1 MSQPIEEPESR
12 RHRLAV
18 IGSSGGNLRSQGG
31 ADPAGMLAEI
41 RRQADAAGIEVA
53 FVQFI
58 LADASM
64 DAATPETPARL
75 GSLDASGAFQLGE
88 SQPLSEVNEAAA
100 ALDAE
105 LARLIDGGGV
115 DALML
120 MSCDPVGANRLA
132 VEAAARAGIPVVGTG
147 GSSMAGV
154 QAAGCRLI
162 AASGTTGTTNRT
174 RAVSAISALAKEWG
188 LAYRPV
194 IGSSAVASRAG
205 EGARAGIGSELREL
219 AGNVSVRGIMMAS
232 MPGFIAMAL
241 SLALSKVPGLGFL
254 EKDVFNVLVGYL
266 PVLVAAIAA
275 KQVSGMGEVGIV
287 AGVVAGALS
296 TDGGIIDGL
305 AVGIIAGGLVYLVSG
320 FCAMHNV
327 PGTTANI
334 AAGGLSGL
342 AAGLLGKYAFAPV
355 ALAAGTAIKGAID
368 WATAVDPLLAGAV
381 AGLAIWFA
389 IMGGVYHAAILPIIM
404 LEMEKTGFSFLG
416 AIDLTGLVIVCAG
429 IQLAFILRPRNPG
442 DRTASIANIAIN
454 LLFGTF
460 VEAAYP
466 YMFSS
471 RRVFAA
477 AIASATAGGAL
488 VGLLGV
494 KCTAYVPT
502 FVAPFL
508 SNGEVW
514 QTFAVI
520 IATFA
525 LSCALTLAA
534 SAWDARAAASKGSNS
549 ESAPARA

>member
-1 MSQPIEEPESR
+1 MSDQSQSR
-12 RHRLAV
+12 VRHLAV
-18 IGSSGGNLRSQGG
+18 VGSSGGNLRSQGG
-31 ADPAGMLAEI
+31 TDPAGILAEI
-41 RRQADAAGIEVA
+41 RRQASAAGIEVA
-53 FVQFI
+53 FMQFI
-58 LADASM
+58 LASASM
-64 DAATPETPARL
+64 DAAGLDTPARL
-75 GSLDASGAFQLGE
+75 GTLDGVGELQLGPE
-88 SQPLSEVNEAAA
+88 APLGEVNEAASA
-100 ALDAE
+100 RDAE
-105 LARLIDGGGV
+105 LARLIDDGGI

-120 MSCDPVGANRLA
+120 MSCDPAGANRLA

-154 QAAGCRLI
+154 QAAGCRVV

-174 RAVSAISALAKEWG
+174 RAVSAVSALAKEWG

-194 IGSSAVASRAG
+194 IGSSAEAARAG

-305 AVGIIAGGLVYLVSG
+305 AVGVIAGGLVYLVSG

-342 AAGLLGKYAFAPV
+342 VAGLVGKFAFAPV
-355 ALAAGTAIKGAID
+355 ALAAGGAIKGAID
-368 WATAVDPLLAGAV
+368 WATAVDPLLAGAI
-381 AGLAIWFA
+381 AGFAIWFA

-471 RRVFAA
+471 KRVFAA

-502 FVAPFL
+502 FLAPFL

-514 QTFAVI
+514 QTFVVI

-525 LSCALTLAA
+525 LSCALTLVA
-534 SAWDARAAASKGSNS
+534 SAWDARAAKAASTGAGAAAK
-549 ESAPARA
+549 AA